1 MAIAPTGKIFKSFEF
16 DGESSK
22 DYGVYITGEAV
33 YNAPERDVEMI
44 SIPGR
49 NGSFALD
56 KGRFENI
63 EVTYP
68 AGIFA
73 DSEIKFAQA
82 ISDLRNCLCSRKGYC
97 RLTDDY
103 NPDEFRLGIYKSGLE
118 VSPAQ
123 AKAGEFEIK
132 FDCKPQRYLMSGE
145 SPISVTSGDTVFNP
159 TPFDAQPL
167 LMVNG
172 YGAINIGNDPITID
186 NVLIGNVRVA
196 GAHSS
201 SGSII
206 KFNIDTSALNTG
218 DVISLSKY
226 VGTLSYTAKPA
237 YTIATVGVTS
247 TSNATAEIT
256 KTKRTITM
264 EPQTFAYG
272 TSKSVTASGT
282 FGVQYV
288 YNDTLT
294 TISVTNSIVV
304 SYNGDKTFT
313 FALSS
318 NSPGTPYQFRG
329 YSLNQYSMY
338 ADSTKSALGN
348 PTYIDLDIGV
358 AWNAD
363 GGTPVS
369 LNNAVSIPAI
379 LPSLVPGNNTIT
391 FDNTIT
397 SLKLAPR
404 WWKI

>member
-1 MAIAPTGKIFKSFEF
+1 MAIMQHDLIFG
-16 DGESSK
+16 DVHSS
-22 DYGVYITGEAV
+22 DYGLYISGEGV
-33 YNAPERDVEMI
+33 FDAPKRDVEMI

-49 NGSFALD
+49 NGAFALD

-63 EVTYP
+63 TVTYP
-68 AGIFA
+68 AFNH
-73 DSEIKFAQA
+73 E
-82 ISDLRNCLCSRKGYC
+82 SDLETFTQNLDAFRNAICAQGGYQ
-97 RLTDDY
+97 RLTDSFH
-103 NPDEFRLGIYKSGLE
+103 PDEYRMATYISGLE
-118 VSPAQ
+118 VKPVKYNTA
-123 AKAGEFEIK
+123 AKFDIV
-132 FDCKPQRYLMSGE
+132 FDCKPQRFLMSGE
-145 SPISVTSGDTVFNP
+145 SSISVTSGDTVFNP
-159 TPFDAQPL
+159 TPFAAQPL
-167 LMVNG
+167 LMVIG
-172 YGAINIGNDPITID
+172 YGAINIGSEPITID

-201 SGSII
+201 SGSFI
-206 KFNIDTSALNTG
+206 KFDIDTSALNTG
-218 DVISLSKY
+218 DVISLSKASAS
-226 VGTLSYTAKPA
+226 LSFTAKPT
-237 YTIATVGVTS
+237 YTISTVGVTS
-247 TSNATAEIT
+247 TSNATAEIS

-282 FGVQYV
+282 FSIQYV

-294 TISVTNSIVV
+294 TISVTNSFVV
-304 SYNGDKTFT
+304 SYNGGKVFT
-313 FALSS
+313 VAISS
-318 NSPGTPYQFRG
+318 TTPGAPYQYRG
-329 YSLNQYSMY
+329 YSLKQHSIY

>member
-1 MAIAPTGKIFKSFEF
+1 MAIKPLTGFKSFEF
-16 DGESSK
+16 DGEKST
-22 DYGVYITGEAV
+22 DFGVQILGEGV
-33 YNAPERDVEMI
+33 FNAPERDVQMI
-44 SIPGR
+44 VIPGR
-49 NGSFALD
+49 NGAFALD

-63 EVTYP
+63 EVKYP
-68 AGIFA
+68 ANIIAENTADFA
-73 DSEIKFAQA
+73 AA
-82 ISDLRNCLCSRKGYC
+82 VSDLRNMLCSRRGYC

-103 NPDEFRLGIYKSGLE
+103 HPDEFRLALYKSGLE
-118 VSPAQ
+118 VDE
-123 AKAGEFEIK
+123 KVLRAGEFDII

-145 SPISVTSGDTVFNP
+145 SPISVSSGDSVLNP

-172 YGAINIGNDPITID
+172 YGAINIGSEPITIE

-201 SGSII
+201 SGSTI
-206 KFNIDTSALNTG
+206 KFNIDASALNSG
-218 DVISLSKY
+218 DVITLPKF
-226 VGTLSYTAKPA
+226 VGVLSYTAKPA

-282 FGVQYV
+282 FGIQYV

-318 NSPGTPYQFRG
+318 NSPGTPYQYRG

-369 LNNAVSIPAI
+369 LNNAVSIPAK